1 MTARQCISSG
11 TPWEQIAGYSRAVRI
26 GDHVFVSG
34 TTASDETGAVQA
46 PGDAYGQT
54 IYILRKIERALEQA
68 GASLRDVVRTRIF
81 VTDMARWEEV
91 ARAHGEIFGAIRPA
105 NSLIGVSALVSP
117 AHLVEIEVDALIGA
131 GS

>member
-1 MTARQCISSG
+1 MAFRQHISSG
-11 TPWEQIAGYSRAVRI
+11 TPWEQLAGYARALRV

-54 IYILRKIERALEQA
+54 IYILRKIERALNDA

-81 VTDMARWEEV
+81 ITDMGRWQEV
-91 ARAHGEIFGAIRPA
+91 ARAHGEVFAEIRPA

-117 AHLVEIEVDALIGA
+117 EHLVEIEADALIGS